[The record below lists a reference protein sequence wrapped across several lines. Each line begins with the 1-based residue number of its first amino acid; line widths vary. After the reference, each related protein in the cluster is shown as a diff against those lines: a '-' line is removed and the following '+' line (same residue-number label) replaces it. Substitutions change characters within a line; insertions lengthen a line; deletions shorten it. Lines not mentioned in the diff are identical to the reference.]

1 MRLFTEGQALRGTYE
16 VERLL
21 GEGAFGEVYRVKH
34 RFLGRQAMK
43 IFKAARM
50 DTAEVEELL
59 VEAVLLSRLG
69 HPNIIR
75 VFDAGVI
82 ETSGGVLGYF
92 TMEYV
97 AGGSLYDFWRSHGN
111 KFVPVPTVVEIARQI
126 CRGLAVAHGE
136 DPPIVHRDVKPQN
149 ILVGYDGTGIRV
161 RLSDFGLAKH
171 VNPLTL
177 LASGRGT
184 PAFKPPEVFLN
195 AGSDSCSADVWSL
208 GATIYLLLTDR
219 LPFEAENESLS
230 LERFDRPLIPPHV
243 FNVDVDGGLEKI
255 VLRSLALRPE
265 ERHADARALLA
276 DLERWEP
283 PQVASPAAKKD
294 IGVSPTRDKLGP
306 DSVAFEEEAE
316 RNVREALTLAKEFGS
331 LPDAADLLER
341 AFALK
346 PGLRQRYEY
355 QLQLW
360 RRGVAM

>member
-1 MRLFTEGQALRGTYE
+1 MRLLTEGQNLRGTYE

-43 IFKAARM
+43 IFKTTGM
-50 DTAEVEELL
+50 DSAEVEELL
-59 VEAVLLSRLG
+59 AEAVLLSRLG
-69 HPNIIR
+69 HPNVIR

-82 ETSGGVLGYF
+82 ETSSGVMGYF

-111 KFVPVPTVVEIARQI
+111 KFVPVPTVVEIARQT
-126 CRGLAVAHGE
+126 CRGLSVAHSE
-136 DPPIVHRDVKPQN
+136 DPPIVHRDIKPQN
-149 ILVGYDGTGIRV
+149 ILVGYDGAGVRV

-184 PAFKPPEVFLN
+184 PAFKAPEVFLSPQ
-195 AGSDSCSADVWSL
+195 SDSCTADVWSL
-208 GATIYLLLTDR
+208 GATIYVLLTDR
-219 LPFEAENESLS
+219 LPYAGENDEISPK
-230 LERFDRPLIPPHV
+230 RFDEPLVPPRV
-243 FNVDVDGGLEKI
+243 FNASVDAGLEGI
-255 VLRSLALRPE
+255 VLRSLELKPE
-265 ERHADARALLA
+265 KRHPDARSLLS
-276 DLERWEP
+276 DLELWKP
-283 PQVASPAAKKD
+283 PAAGAQAVHKAQANPPTCDK
-294 IGVSPTRDKLGP
+294 IGS
-306 DSVAFEEEAE
+306 DSVAFDQEAE
-316 RNVREALTLAKEFGS
+316 RSVQEAFALARDIGR
-331 LPDAADLLER
+331 LPEAADLLER

-360 RRGVAM
+360 RRGLAM